1 MKKNRFTTQ
10 WPDKPNFGT
19 FEAFTEPSMTEPDNS
34 MSIPEIIARYTR
46 GQGIQ
51 VQQYPWQS
59 GQAAPEEG
67 EGVPQDGTAE
77 ALLEV
82 AADDMGVKPQVFSN
96 EPAPEPSP
104 DPAPEPAPTPAPA
117 GA

>member
-1 MKKNRFTTQ
+1 
-10 WPDKPNFGT
+10 
-19 FEAFTEPSMTEPDNS
+19 MTEPDNS

-67 EGVPQDGTAE
+67 EGQQMDGTAE
-77 ALLEV
+77 ALLEM
-82 AADDMGVKPQVFSN
+82 AAVDTGVNSL
-96 EPAPEPSP
+96 EPAPV
-104 DPAPEPAPTPAPA
+104 PAPEPAPDPDPTSEPNAPAPA